1 VIDLLRVF
9 SFSPSL
15 SHTPSHTN
23 VLDFTRLTATSLD
36 NVAGTH
42 RFPGQSPSSIHV
54 PEHVT
59 CAGAEC
65 DFDAC
70 EITFASES
78 PWLFPFLDLVPKE
91 TYECSI

>member
-1 VIDLLRVF
+1 MIDLLRVF
-9 SFSPSL
+9 SFVLSL

-23 VLDFTRLTATSLD
+23 VLDFTCPKTTYLD

-42 RFPGQSPSSIHV
+42 QFLGQSPSYIYV

-65 DFDAC
+65 DFYAC
-70 EITFASES
+70 EITLASES
-78 PWLFPFLDLVPKE
+78 PWLFPLLDLVPKE
-91 TYECSI
+91 TYEGSI